1 MGKVGVSIQAEF
13 VWLEVSFLM
22 FFNFPL
28 GRVSEFLRIDYFF
41 PILKKKKSQ
50 LLEYLSFKIS
60 YNNENIILHIKKKII
75 IIKFQIIKQ
84 FET

>member
-1 MGKVGVSIQAEF
+1 MGKVEVSIQAEY

-41 PILKKKKSQ
+41 PILKKKM
-50 LLEYLSFKIS
+50 LVTRIS
-60 YNNENIILHIKKKII
+60 
-75 IIKFQIIKQ
+75 
-84 FET
+84 